1 MSFDA
6 RAYYASLEAPEFID
20 PTGKRHVGVILGADT
35 WERLQVRLRSS
46 HREDGSYDRRGLS
59 GAMRLICD
67 ATFPHPWYRR
77 GKSVTQW
84 VWELPE
90 IGRMRAVWDFM
101 RSQAKSRGTELPET
115 LGTYHLPILPD
126 GKRDGLSD
134 VPPTSGSSPSS
145 TSPTPA
151 STTSGET
158 AG

>member
-6 RAYYASLEAPEFID
+6 RAYYASLEAPVFID
-20 PTGKRHVGVILGADT
+20 PTGKQHVGIILGTDS
-35 WERLQVRLRSS
+35 WERLQVKLRLAR
-46 HREDGSYDRRGLS
+46 RDDGTYERRGLN

-67 ATFPHPWYRR
+67 ETFPRPWYRR

-101 RSQAKSRGTELPET
+101 RSQAKARGAEMPAT
-115 LGTYHLPILPD
+115 LGTYQLPILPD
-126 GKRDGLSD
+126 DKRDGLSD
-134 VPPTSGSSPSS
+134 VPPTSGLSPSS
-145 TSPTPA
+145 TSSTPA
-151 STTSGET
+151 YTTSGET